1 MRTPSVSLIFSK
13 QQQAAASSSQ
23 QQPASSNVVNPWQR
37 SDVGIFGKLLR
48 GDESSSNVFFFKKS
62 L

>member
-23 QQPASSNVVNPWQR
+23 QQPASSNVV
-37 SDVGIFGKLLR
+37 
-48 GDESSSNVFFFKKS
+48 KS
-62 L
+62 LANVRCWKLPETEAR